1 MEAGTDASATDRD
14 PSRAHWM
21 ELFFDLIFVALV
33 GQLAGGLHEDPTA
46 GTLALFVVLF
56 ASVWWSWV
64 NLTFVVNITPEL
76 SQRALALVML
86 ASMVAVGAIAVAAPE
101 ATGERAWLFAAG
113 NAASRLVLLGLWW
126 RRSHAGQRASRMRV
140 LAYNGLTAVLWLV
153 SIAVPVPYA
162 FLLWALAIATEVVL
176 LIATTSRWADGLLD
190 RINVEHLAERFGLL
204 VIIVLGESVLA
215 IVTALSAHFTL
226 ASGLT
231 AACGLLVLSALAW
244 SFFFFG
250 VTALQGG
257 LEKLLRAKAVRA
269 IRDTVGFL
277 PFLTVTG
284 VTVISGALSIAIA
297 HPEGLLPTVSAVSF
311 GGGLALFFL
320 TNALISLRFGDAPH
334 AVLRWAV
341 PAVALSCVLVVAALL
356 VPAGIVVACGV
367 AVLAVVVG
375 LAEAAAARRRS
386 AARASSGG

>member
-1 MEAGTDASATDRD
+1 
-14 PSRAHWM
+14 M

-33 GQLAGGLHEDPTA
+33 GQLAGRLHEDPTA
-46 GTLALFVVLF
+46 GTLLLFVALF

-64 NLTFVVNITPEL
+64 NLTFIVNVTPDL
-76 SQRALALVML
+76 SQRALSLVML

-113 NAASRLVLLGLWW
+113 NAASRLVLLVLWW
-126 RRSHAGQRASRMRV
+126 RWSRGGGLISRIRI
-140 LAYNGLTAVLWLV
+140 LAYNGLTALLWLV
-153 SIAVPVPYA
+153 SIAVPVPYT
-162 FLLWALAIATEVVL
+162 FILWALAIAIEVVL
-176 LIATTSRWADGLLD
+176 LTVTTSRWASGLLE
-190 RINVEHLAERFGLL
+190 RVNVEHLAERFGLL

-226 ASGLT
+226 PSGLT
-231 AACGLLVLSALAW
+231 AAGGLLMLSALAW

-257 LEKLLRAKAVRA
+257 LERLLRAGNVGA

-277 PFLTVTG
+277 PFFVVTG

-297 HPEGLLPTVSAVSF
+297 HPERLLPPVSAASF

-320 TNALISLRFGDAPH
+320 TNALISLRFGDAPR

-341 PAVALSCVLVVAALL
+341 RAVVLSGLLIVAGFTL
-356 VPAGIVVACGV
+356 PAG
-367 AVLAVVVG
+367 VVVG
-375 LAEAAAARRRS
+375 SGVVVLAIVVGLTERS
-386 AARASSGG
+386 AAVRRRAAVPNP